1 MVPGMSYLLSI
12 YWQSPLRSCEES
24 RPVGNQPESG
34 SLAVGLGSCVH
45 IGVTGPFPS
54 APKEGEFGEPAG
66 QEGTGTSR
74 GAGSH
79 GDALAG
85 PRGPAVTLMSSE
97 WCWGA
102 NTRPSLW
109 FFLQDGSCPPLASS
123 HLHGSDCHILLA
135 RCTCFLICSPA
146 YRFVRGAQ
154 TCCQVHTLA
163 ASQIPV
169 HEPDGPPYQSHGCV
183 MDVDRCPTS
192 LVRRMGK
199 PGRSD
204 REQSGGAA
212 GPGLS
217 LRLRWKDLQEVS
229 RGKACRKGF
238 RGQRSR
244 SSGKGSR
251 GHSLCYLRVLL
262 SFF

>member
-34 SLAVGLGSCVH
+34 SLAVGLSSCVH

-97 WCWGA
+97 WCWRGEHQA
-102 NTRPSLW
+102 FPVVLPPRRILPSPC
-109 FFLQDGSCPPLASS
+109 FFSSPRLRLPHFAGPL
-123 HLHGSDCHILLA
+123 HLLPNP
-135 RCTCFLICSPA
+135 F
-146 YRFVRGAQ
+146 
-154 TCCQVHTLA
+154 
-163 ASQIPV
+163 
-169 HEPDGPPYQSHGCV
+169 
-183 MDVDRCPTS
+183 TS
-192 LVRRMGK
+192 L
-199 PGRSD
+199 
-204 REQSGGAA
+204 
-212 GPGLS
+212 
-217 LRLRWKDLQEVS
+217 
-229 RGKACRKGF
+229 
-238 RGQRSR
+238 
-244 SSGKGSR
+244 
-251 GHSLCYLRVLL
+251 
-262 SFF
+262 